1 MIIDSAE
8 QYWIKMSIVSFIN
21 NTLDLTSS
29 ESPPKISFV
38 FVKKDAEMTEQM
50 LLAFEVSYIH
60 W

>member
-21 NTLDLTSS
+21 NTLDLTSG

-50 LLAFEVSYIH
+50 LLAFEVS
-60 W
+60 